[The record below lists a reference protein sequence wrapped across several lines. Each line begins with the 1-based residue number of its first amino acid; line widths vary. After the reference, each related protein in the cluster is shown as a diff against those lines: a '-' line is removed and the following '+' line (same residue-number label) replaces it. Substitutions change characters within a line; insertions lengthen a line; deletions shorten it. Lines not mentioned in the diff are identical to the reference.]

1 MRERTMQVPLA
12 VLISIEQKPIKH
24 SVSNSFFRFF
34 FVQLRLQPDPVPFL
48 QLQDGT
54 SWSLLMAVLGLC
66 SFVPDLDAIPH
77 ETHLDSILK
86 QRNVKAKVV
95 HTGDAA
101 GEHSSG
107 QVKWQL
113 YRTSW
118 KTMGWEGPG
127 RGPLSL
133 TEKAD
138 WGRQGRFSTA
148 PGTPGIP
155 LGPVTPG
162 GPRSQNKQKKEW

>member
-1 MRERTMQVPLA
+1 MRERTMQLPLA
-12 VLISIEQKPIKH
+12 VPISIEQNPIKH
-24 SVSNSFFRFF
+24 SVSSSFFRFF

-54 SWSLLMAVLGLC
+54 AWSLLMAVLGLC
-66 SFVPDLDAIPH
+66 SFVPDLDAILH

-107 QVKWQL
+107 QVRVVLTVVQNFLEDNGLGGSWERPTQL
-113 YRTSW
+113 DG
-118 KTMGWEGPG
+118 KG
-127 RGPLSL
+127 RL
-133 TEKAD
+133 
-138 WGRQGRFSTA
+138 R
-148 PGTPGIP
+148 
-155 LGPVTPG
+155 
-162 GPRSQNKQKKEW
+162 